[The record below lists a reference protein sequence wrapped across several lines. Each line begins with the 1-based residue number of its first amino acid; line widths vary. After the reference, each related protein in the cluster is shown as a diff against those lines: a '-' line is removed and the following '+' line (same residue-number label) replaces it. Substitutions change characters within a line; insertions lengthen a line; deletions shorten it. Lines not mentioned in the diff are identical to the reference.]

1 MAAAQGEMVM
11 GALLFIGFFLLLTLG
26 APIAVAIGVPTF
38 LVIAWG
44 DLGTPVIAPNF
55 FAGIAKFPLLAIP
68 LFILAGFVLERCG
81 ISERIIRFANALIGQ
96 RAGGLV
102 IVAVAVCVFFGG
114 VSGSG
119 PADAAAIGAILIPAM
134 YAQGYSKA
142 YSASLIAAAGSTAII
157 VPPSIAFIVYGAITN
172 TSIPA
177 LFAAGAVPGLI
188 AGVAVFIP
196 AYLIARRRGFGV
208 REDQCKESAW
218 QAFKAAFWGLLA
230 PVIILG
236 GLYGGIFTPTEA
248 AVVAVFYSLL
258 LGVVIYRSLDLKM
271 IYQVLIDASEA
282 SAVVMLIVAFA
293 GLFSWAGST
302 VGILDDLAGYLMTVS
317 DNEWVLLFIINALI
331 FAGGML
337 MDAISIYYIFLPI
350 FMPIMAHFSWDPV
363 WFGVVMTCNLAIG
376 QFTPPVAVNLYVT
389 TQLAGIPLE
398 RTFKSVVPLVGAML
412 VALLLIIVFPWL
424 SLVVPRFFG
433 LL

>member
-1 MAAAQGEMVM
+1 M
-11 GALLFIGFFLLLTLG
+11 GIMLFIGFFSLLLLG
-26 APIAVAIGVPTF
+26 APIAIAIAVPAF
-38 LVIAWG
+38 LVIALG

-81 ISERIIRFANALIGQ
+81 ISERIIKFANILVGQ

-134 YAQGYSKA
+134 YAQGYSKS

-157 VPPSIAFIVYGAITN
+157 VPPSIALIIYGSITN

-177 LFAAGAVPGLI
+177 LFAAGAIPGFI
-188 AGVAVFIP
+188 AGLAIMIP
-196 AYLIARRRGFGV
+196 AYLIARKRNYGRNANVKVKG
-208 REDQCKESAW
+208 
-218 QAFKAAFWGLLA
+218 AFKAFKEAFWGLLA

-236 GLYGGIFTPTEA
+236 GLYGGVFTPTEA
-248 AVVAVFYSLL
+248 AVVAVFYSLI
-258 LGVVIYRSLDLKM
+258 LGLVVYRTLTFRM
-271 IYQVLIDASEA
+271 IYQILVEASEA

-302 VGILDDLAGYLMTVS
+302 VGILDDLAVYLMGIS
-317 DNEWVLLFIINALI
+317 EHEWVLLVVLNGLVFV
-331 FAGGML
+331 GGML

-350 FMPIMAHFSWDPV
+350 FMPIIAQFNWDPI
-363 WFGVVMTCNLAIG
+363 WFGVMMTFNLAIG

-389 TQLAGIPLE
+389 TQLADIPLE
-398 RTFKSVVPLVGAML
+398 RTFKSVLPLVGAML
-412 VALLLIIVFPWL
+412 VALTVIVLFPWL
-424 SLVVPRFFG
+424 SLFLPDLFG
-433 LL
+433 LRS